1 MPTSQKSC
9 CFYPTSLA
17 STPLRLASLSIA
29 QADLQSRV
37 SAIPPLNNSCD
48 SIVVDGSTLTC
59 RLSAAA
65 RDGLAGDIPYYLR
78 VRYEGT
84 AACSQPDSDCTSPDS
99 FKVSAAPIIT
109 AVTAAEGCRPDA
121 DTGGV
126 LDCPTAGGV
135 I

>member
-1 MPTSQKSC
+1 MLVFTLPL
-9 CFYPTSLA
+9 LA
-17 STPLRLASLSIA
+17 SIA
-29 QADLQSRV
+29 QADLQPGV
-37 SAIPPLNNSCD
+37 SAVPSLNNSCD
-48 SIVVDGSTLTC
+48 SIVVDGTTLTC

-65 RDGLAGDIPYYLR
+65 RDGLAGDMPYYLR

-84 AACSQPDSDCTSPDS
+84 SACSQPDSDCTSPDS
-99 FKVSAAPIIT
+99 FKVSSAPIIT
-109 AVTAAEGCRPDA
+109 AVTAAGGCRADA